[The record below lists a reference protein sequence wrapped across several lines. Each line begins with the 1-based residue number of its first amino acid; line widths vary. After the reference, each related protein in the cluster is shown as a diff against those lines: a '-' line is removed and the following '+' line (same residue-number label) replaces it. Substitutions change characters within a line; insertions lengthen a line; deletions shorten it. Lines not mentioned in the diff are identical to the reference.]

1 MKPVAPGGIDL
12 AADDAAAQLGQSM
25 HALVRRLYPI
35 CRSISG
41 DGVRETLRILSQ
53 VHPIVVSEAPTGTP
67 AFDWEAPREWV
78 IRDAWIAGP
87 DGRRLVDFRA
97 HNLHVVNYSAPVRGP
112 FTLEELRPRLHTL
125 PDRPDLIPYRTSYW
139 AETWGFC
146 LSQRALDALGEG
158 PFDVVIDS
166 ELKQGALTLGEIV
179 IPGVLEDEIIVSA
192 HTCHPSLAN
201 DNLSGLAVS
210 VNLARAIAATPMR
223 HTVRFL
229 YGPGTIG
236 SILWL
241 ARNEARTA
249 RIRHGLVLT
258 GMGDAGPLVYKRSRL
273 GDKPID
279 RVAERIV
286 SAEGGRVI
294 DYYPY
299 GYDERQFCSPG
310 FDLAVGRLSRTPH
323 GEYPEYHT
331 SGDTPDI
338 VRPESL
344 AGSFAAALEILRAV
358 DAEEAAPRTAAEP
371 VLDASVADRV
381 LVSRNPKGEPRLG
394 KRGLYRQTA
403 GQANA
408 RPDEMALLWVLAY
421 ADGRHSLSQIAQR
434 ADMPFA
440 RIDEAA
446 RLLERHDLVAEAG

>member
-1 MKPVAPGGIDL
+1 
-12 AADDAAAQLGQSM
+12 M

-35 CRSISG
+35 CRSMSG
-41 DGVRETLRILSQ
+41 EGVRETLRILSQ
-53 VHPIVVSEAPTGTP
+53 VHPIAVREVPTGTP
-67 AFDWEAPREWV
+67 AFDWEAPKEWV

-97 HNLHVVNYSAPVRGP
+97 HNLHVVNYSAPVRGQ
-112 FTLEELRPRLHTL
+112 FTYEALRPHLHTL

-139 AETWGFC
+139 SETWGFC
-146 LSQRALDALGEG
+146 LTHRALEALGEG
-158 PFDVVIDS
+158 PFDVLIDA
-166 ELKQGALTLGEIV
+166 ELKAGSLTLGEIV
-179 IPGVLEDEIIVSA
+179 VPGAIADEIIVST

-210 VNLARAIAATPMR
+210 VHLARALAAAPLR

-241 ARNEARTA
+241 ALNEDITA

-273 GDKPID
+273 GGKPID
-279 RVAERIV
+279 RVAEQIV
-286 SAEGGRVI
+286 AASGGRII

-338 VRPESL
+338 VLPQSL
-344 AGSFAAALEILRAV
+344 TASYEAALAILRAV
-358 DAEEAAPRTAAEP
+358 DREPAVAGPSPTP
-371 VLDASVADRV
+371 VLDGSVADRV
-381 LVSRNPKGEPRLG
+381 VVSRNPKGEPRLG
-394 KRGLYRQTA
+394 KRGLYRQVA

-408 RPDEMALLWVLAY
+408 RPDEMALLWILAY
-421 ADGRHSLSQIAQR
+421 ADGGHSLAAIARR
-434 ADMPFA
+434 ADMPFE
-440 RIDEAA
+440 RIDAAA
-446 RLLERHDLVAEAG
+446 RLLEAHDLVGAPG